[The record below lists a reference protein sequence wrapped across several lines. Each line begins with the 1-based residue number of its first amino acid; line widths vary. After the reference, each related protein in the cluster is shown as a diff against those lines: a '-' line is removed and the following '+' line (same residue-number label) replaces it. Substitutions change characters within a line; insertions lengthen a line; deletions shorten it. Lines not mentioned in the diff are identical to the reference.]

1 MKVQLKPNV
10 QVRHIRNITF
20 ELCAWGWGNVET
32 FGPRF
37 GHLWRTSQDIT
48 DTWQG
53 MLWNIDIN
61 DEARYRAQ
69 GVQVRQDSQYT
80 SSSKVLPFYLGKWG
94 PFTCSLYMVTF
105 QVIAPHLP
113 RQV

>member
-1 MKVQLKPNV
+1 MDQGLGPLGRDIDECALSPDLCTHGLCINTIGSFRCSCARGYTADTETQTSCLDINECA
-10 QVRHIRNITF
+10 QVRTF
-20 ELCAWGWGNVET
+20 
-32 FGPRF
+32 
-37 GHLWRTSQDIT
+37 
-48 DTWQG
+48 
-53 MLWNIDIN
+53 M
-61 DEARYRAQ
+61 
-69 GVQVRQDSQYT
+69 QDSQYT